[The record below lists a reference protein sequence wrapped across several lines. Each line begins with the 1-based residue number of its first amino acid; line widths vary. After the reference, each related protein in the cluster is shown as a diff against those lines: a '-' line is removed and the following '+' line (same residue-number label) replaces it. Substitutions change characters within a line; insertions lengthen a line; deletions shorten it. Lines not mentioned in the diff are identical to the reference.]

1 MKRIFFL
8 FLAALPLFSCE
19 DVVDVDIP
27 KGQPLLAV
35 DGAITDQPGPY
46 TVTLTKTGPY
56 FSETEL
62 PRVSG
67 AALVLQDD
75 LGQTE
80 TLRET
85 SPGTYTTNGTVQGRI
100 GGRYTL
106 TIRSEGQEY
115 RAETEIRRTP
125 EIDSLKAEFRPKEGT
140 TTKEGY
146 YVLYYGSELPGV
158 GDSYRF
164 KIFRNGNLLN
174 KPADLTITT
183 DEFVDGNYIDDL
195 RLNGDPFAKDDEI
208 RVEFNSLP
216 LDYYY
221 FLNELRTQINNGG
234 LFASPPANVRTNV
247 RNLTSSDATKA
258 AVGYFAGY
266 TVRTKSIRMQ

>member
-1 MKRIFFL
+1 MKRIFFF
-8 FLAALPLFSCE
+8 FLAALPLLGCE
-19 DVVDVDIP
+19 DVVDVNIP

-46 TVTLTKTGPY
+46 TVTLTKTAPY

-67 AALVLQDD
+67 AVLVLQDD
-75 LGQTE
+75 QGQTE
-80 TLRET
+80 TLSET

-125 EIDSLKAEFRPKEGT
+125 EIDSLRAEFRGQDGFRD
-140 TTKEGY
+140 EGY
-146 YVLYYGSELPGV
+146 YVLYYGKELPGE
-158 GDSYRF
+158 GDYYRF
-164 KIFRNGNLLN
+164 KIFRNGVLLN
-174 KPADLTITT
+174 EPSDLIVTD
-183 DEFVDGNYIDDL
+183 DEFVDGNYINGL
-195 RLNGDPFAKDDEI
+195 ELNDDPFEKNDLI
-208 RVEFNSLP
+208 RVEASSLP
-216 LDYYY
+216 RDYYF
-221 FLNELRTQINNGG
+221 FLNELLTQINNGG

-247 RNLTSSDATKA
+247 RNLTSSDPTKA

-266 TVRTKSIRMQ
+266 TVRTKSIRVP